1 MPGHDAEGHQLAFPR
16 GRMSFLGFMV
26 AQCLSALSQAA
37 ILFFIACGLTLIFGI
52 MRIVNFAHGAI
63 FMLGA
68 YVGFTAIAVTGS
80 FLLSLI
86 LAPILVG
93 AVGMAFERIFLRPL
107 YGRRDGG
114 AYLLLTFGLAVV
126 LNEVIRLIW
135 GAQPLASGI
144 PDFLRGIVIV
154 LDQPFPLYRLFLIAL
169 GLAAAIG
176 VWQFLERTRA
186 GLLIRAVSQNAEM
199 VHALGTNVDLVRTAV
214 FGLGCGMA
222 ALGGVLAAPL
232 VTAFLGMGTTVV
244 IDAFVIVIIGGMG
257 SFAGSLIG
265 SILVAFVQILGAYY
279 FQDLAL
285 AFMYFLML
293 IVLVVR
299 PGGLLGKED

>member
-1 MPGHDAEGHQLAFPR
+1 MN
-16 GRMSFLGFMV
+16 FLGFII

-52 MRIVNFAHGAI
+52 MRIVNFAHGVI

-68 YVGFTAIAVTGS
+68 YVGYTTVAVSGS

-86 LAPILVG
+86 VAPIVVG
-93 AVGMAFERIFLRPL
+93 AVGMAFERIFLRRL

-126 LNEVIRLIW
+126 LSELIRIIW
-135 GAQPLASGI
+135 GAQPLSAGI
-144 PDFLRGIVIV
+144 PDFLRGIVII
-154 LDQPFPLYRLFLIAL
+154 LDQPFPLYRLSLIAL
-169 GLAAAIG
+169 GLGAAIA

-186 GLLIRAVSQNAEM
+186 GLLIRAVSQNSEM
-199 VHALGTNVDLVRTAV
+199 VHALGTDVDLVRTGV
-214 FGLGCGMA
+214 FGLGCAMA

-257 SFAGSLIG
+257 SFLGSLIG
-265 SILVAFVQILGAYY
+265 SILVAFVQVLGAYY

-293 IVLVVR
+293 TVLVIR

>member
-1 MPGHDAEGHQLAFPR
+1 LA
-16 GRMSFLGFMV
+16 GVTEMSVAGFIL

-52 MRIVNFAHGAI
+52 MRVVNFAHGAI

-68 YVGFTAIAVTGS
+68 YVGVTAVAVTGS
-80 FLLSLI
+80 FLLSLVI
-86 LAPILVG
+86 APIIVG
-93 AVGMAFERIFLRPL
+93 AVGMAFERVFLRPL

-126 LNEVIRLIW
+126 LSELIRIIW
-135 GAQPLASGI
+135 GAQPLSAGI

-154 LDQPFPLYRLFLIAL
+154 LDQPFPLYRLFLIVL
-169 GLAAAIG
+169 GIAAAIA
-176 VWQFLERTRA
+176 VWQFLERTHA
-186 GLLIRAVSQNAEM
+186 GLLIRAVAQNAEM
-199 VHALGTNVDLVRTAV
+199 VHALGTDIDLVRTGV
-214 FGLGCGMA
+214 FGFGCAMA

-232 VTAFLGMGTTVV
+232 VTAFLGMGTNVV

-257 SFAGSLIG
+257 SFLGSLIG
-265 SILVAFVQILGAYY
+265 STLVAFVQVLGAYY

-285 AFMYFLML
+285 ALMYFLML
-293 IVLVVR
+293 TVLVIR
-299 PGGLLGKED
+299 PGGLLGKEE

>member
-1 MPGHDAEGHQLAFPR
+1 MN
-16 GRMSFLGFMV
+16 FLGFIL

-52 MRIVNFAHGAI
+52 MRIVNFAHGVI

-68 YVGFTAIAVTGS
+68 YVGYTTVAVTGS

-86 LAPILVG
+86 VTPIVVG
-93 AVGMAFERIFLRPL
+93 AVGMAFERVFLRYL

-126 LNEVIRLIW
+126 LSELIRIIW
-135 GAQPLASGI
+135 GAQPLSAGI
-144 PDFLRGIVIV
+144 PDFLRGIVVI

-169 GLAAAIG
+169 GIAAAVA
-176 VWQFLERTRA
+176 VWQFLERTRT
-186 GLLIRAVSQNAEM
+186 GLLIRAVSQNSEM
-199 VHALGTNVDLVRTAV
+199 VHALGTDVDLVRTGV
-214 FGLGCGMA
+214 FGFGCAMA

-257 SFAGSLIG
+257 SFLGSLIG
-265 SILVAFVQILGAYY
+265 SILVAFVQVLGAYY

-293 IVLVVR
+293 TVLVIR

>member
-1 MPGHDAEGHQLAFPR
+1 MN
-16 GRMSFLGFMV
+16 FLGFIV

-52 MRIVNFAHGAI
+52 MRVINFAHGVI

-68 YVGFTAIAVTGS
+68 YVGVSTVALTGS
-80 FLLSLI
+80 YLLSLVV
-86 LAPILVG
+86 APIVVG
-93 AVGMAFERIFLRPL
+93 AVGIALERIFLHRL
-107 YGRRDGG
+107 YRRRDGG
-114 AYLLLTFGLAVV
+114 AYLLLTFGFAVV
-126 LNEVIRLIW
+126 LSELIRLIW
-135 GAQPLASGI
+135 GAQPLSAGI

-169 GLAAAIG
+169 GLSAAIA

-186 GLLIRAVSQNAEM
+186 GLLIRAVSQNSEM
-199 VHALGTNVDLVRTAV
+199 VHALGTDVDLVRTGV
-214 FGLGCGMA
+214 FGLGCAMA

-257 SFAGSLIG
+257 SFLGSLIG
-265 SILVAFVQILGAYY
+265 SILVAFVQVLGAYY

-285 AFMYFLML
+285 AFMYLLML

>member
-1 MPGHDAEGHQLAFPR
+1 MTFI
-16 GRMSFLGFMV
+16 GFIV

-37 ILFFIACGLTLIFGI
+37 ILFFIACVLTLIFGI

-80 FLLSLI
+80 FLLSLVV
-86 LAPILVG
+86 APLVVG
-93 AVGMAFERIFLRPL
+93 AVGMAFERVFLRPL

-126 LNEVIRLIW
+126 LSEVIRVIW
-135 GAQPLASGI
+135 GTQPLASGI

-154 LDQPFPLYRLFLIAL
+154 FDQPFPLYRLFLIAL
-169 GLAAAIG
+169 GLAFAIA

-199 VHALGTNVDLVRTAV
+199 VHALGTDVDLVRTAV
-214 FGLGCGMA
+214 FGLGCAMA

-257 SFAGSLIG
+257 SFLGSLIG
-265 SILVAFVQILGAYY
+265 SILVAFVQVLGAYY

-293 IVLVVR
+293 MVLVVR

>member
-1 MPGHDAEGHQLAFPR
+1 MN
-16 GRMSFLGFMV
+16 FLGFIV

-52 MRIVNFAHGAI
+52 MRVINFAHGVI

-68 YVGFTAIAVTGS
+68 YVGVTTVALTGS
-80 FLLSLI
+80 YLLSLVV
-86 LAPILVG
+86 APIVVG
-93 AVGMAFERIFLRPL
+93 AVGIALERIFLHRL
-107 YGRRDGG
+107 YRRRDGG
-114 AYLLLTFGLAVV
+114 AYLLLTFGFAVV
-126 LNEVIRLIW
+126 LSELIRLIW
-135 GAQPLASGI
+135 GAQPLSAGI

-169 GLAAAIG
+169 GLTAAIA

-186 GLLIRAVSQNAEM
+186 GLLIRAVSQNSEM
-199 VHALGTNVDLVRTAV
+199 VHALGTDVDLVRTGV
-214 FGLGCGMA
+214 FGLGCAMA

-257 SFAGSLIG
+257 SFLGSLIG
-265 SILVAFVQILGAYY
+265 SILVAFVQVLGAYY

-285 AFMYFLML
+285 AFMYLLML
-293 IVLVVR
+293 IVLVIR

>member
-1 MPGHDAEGHQLAFPR
+1 MNW
-16 GRMSFLGFMV
+16 LGFIL
-26 AQCLSALSQAA
+26 AQCLNALSQAS

-52 MRIVNFAHGAI
+52 MRIVNFAHGVI

-68 YVGFTAIAVTGS
+68 YAGYTANVVTGS
-80 FLLSLI
+80 FLVSLV
-86 LAPILVG
+86 LAPIFVG
-93 AVGMAFERIFLRPL
+93 AVGMAFEMALLRPL

-126 LNEVIRLIW
+126 LSEVIRLIW
-135 GAQPLASGI
+135 GVQPLGTGI
-144 PDFLRGIVIV
+144 PDFLRGVVII
-154 LDQPFPLYRLFLIAL
+154 LGQPFPLYRLFLIGL
-169 GLAAAIG
+169 GIVAAVAI
-176 VWQFLERTRA
+176 WQFLERTRA

-199 VHALGTNVDLVRTAV
+199 VHALGTDVHMVRTWV
-214 FGLGCGMA
+214 FGLGCALA
-222 ALGGVLAAPL
+222 AVGGVLSTPM

-257 SFAGSLIG
+257 SFLGSIIG
-265 SILVAFVQILGAYY
+265 SVLVAFVQVFGAYY

-293 IVLVVR
+293 VVLVIR

>member
-1 MPGHDAEGHQLAFPR
+1 MT
-16 GRMSFLGFMV
+16 FLGFIF
-26 AQCLSALSQAA
+26 AQGLSALSQAA
-37 ILFFIACGLTLIFGI
+37 ILFFIASGLTLIFGI

-68 YVGFTAIAVTGS
+68 YVGFTAAALTGS
-80 FLLSLI
+80 FLLSLL
-86 LAPILVG
+86 LAPIVVG
-93 AVGMAFERIFLRPL
+93 TVGMAFERIFLRPL

-126 LNEVIRLIW
+126 LSELIRIIW
-135 GAQPLASGI
+135 GAQPLAAGI

-154 LDQPFPLYRLFLIAL
+154 LGQPFPFYRLFLIAL
-169 GLAAAIG
+169 GAAAAIG
-176 VWQFLERTRA
+176 LWQFLERTRA

-199 VHALGTNVDLVRTAV
+199 VHALGTDVDLVRTGV
-214 FGLGCGMA
+214 FGLGCAMA
-222 ALGGVLAAPL
+222 AVGGVLAAPL

-257 SFAGSLIG
+257 SFLGSLIG
-265 SILVAFVQILGAYY
+265 SILVAFVQVLGAYY

-293 IVLVVR
+293 IVLVIR